1 MLILQ
6 ILKAVETVKISD
18 MAVNYKFKLLSGTF
32 SLSLILSNSL
42 PEEPKYKLFW
52 RSEEKILKYKYLPLF
67 LVLKRWPDSVG
78 FCCF

>member
-32 SLSLILSNSL
+32 SLSFNT
-42 PEEPKYKLFW
+42 KQ
-52 RSEEKILKYKYLPLF
+52 
-67 LVLKRWPDSVG
+67 
-78 FCCF
+78 